1 MTKTSQQPE
10 TNQRQ
15 TRAKNA
21 NTHPGRTAMEALA
34 VRRKREVIELE
45 KKAKEERHQAREK
58 KKADR
63 EAAVIDIADFENR
76 MALDDFE
83 QEDKFPRHQAEGE
96 PYSVPVNT
104 LMQPILRSNS
114 SQASEKRKK

>member
-1 MTKTSQQPE
+1 MAKISQQPE

-21 NTHPGRTAMEALA
+21 NTHPGRAAMEALA
-34 VRRKREVIELE
+34 VRRTREVIELE
-45 KKAKEERHQAREK
+45 KKAKEERRQAREK

-63 EAAVIDIADFENR
+63 EAAVKDIADFENR

-83 QEDKFPRHQAEGE
+83 QEAQFP
-96 PYSVPVNT
+96 
-104 LMQPILRSNS
+104 
-114 SQASEKRKK
+114 